1 MAGIINC
8 TITGVIVERQPF
20 RGFKMSGGGTKARG
34 HEHLQNLFVPR
45 AIADNLPAQ
54 RIQPCVESA

>member
-1 MAGIINC
+1 
-8 TITGVIVERQPF
+8 
-20 RGFKMSGGGTKARG
+20 
-34 HEHLQNLFVPR
+34 LQNLLVPR